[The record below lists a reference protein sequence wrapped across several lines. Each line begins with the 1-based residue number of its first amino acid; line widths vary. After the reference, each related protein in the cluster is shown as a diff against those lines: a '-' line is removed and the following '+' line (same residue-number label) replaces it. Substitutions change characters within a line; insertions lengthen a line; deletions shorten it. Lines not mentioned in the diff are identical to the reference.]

1 MHFEVLWFI
10 LIIVILTKN
19 LAMYFSDNFLS
30 SNIHFWFTLFHVYA
44 FHFSYFSLFVY
55 LRFFSWR
62 KLHWKNTKPQF
73 TIQQEIPEIPLEMQ
87 STSTFGMSRIC
98 QNNFYFIPQM
108 MEILKSNNYFKF
120 LTVMSSIDWMPLSSI
135 SWTWKLGKLMINL
148 LWISVTQACK
158 SL

>member
-19 LAMYFSDNFLS
+19 LATFLS
-30 SNIHFWFTLFHVYA
+30 SNIHFWFTLF
-44 FHFSYFSLFVY
+44 SWYFWLFVY
-55 LRFFSWR
+55 LRFFLAQTSLKKHETSIYYPTR
-62 KLHWKNTKPQF
+62 NTIKL
-73 TIQQEIPEIPLEMQ
+73 Q

-98 QNNFYFIPQM
+98 QNNFYLFIPQM

>member
-1 MHFEVLWFI
+1 MHFEVLRFI
-10 LIIVILTKN
+10 LIIVIGILTKN
-19 LAMYFSDNFLS
+19 LAIF
-30 SNIHFWFTLFHVYA
+30 
-44 FHFSYFSLFVY
+44 Y
-55 LRFFSWR
+55 LRTFIFVFDLLSFDIFDFLFIYVLFPGANFTEKSRNLNLLSNKKHHR
-62 KLHWKNTKPQF
+62 KDK
-73 TIQQEIPEIPLEMQ
+73 

-98 QNNFYFIPQM
+98 QNNFYLFIPQM